1 MKTKCGFNL
10 ATERVGKILQ
20 IPFVLPIHTLLDFSG
35 LITEKICEYA
45 ASNDA
50 SNICE
55 MSIELLSFHSATSA
69 RIDNRAIDISQIFD
83 APLEAAYA
91 HIFSAISSDKSRSL
105 WFIYLSLRDF
115 SSKSVTDKCL
125 KYL

>member
-10 ATERVGKILQ
+10 ATERAGKILQ

-35 LITEKICEYA
+35 LITEKICAYA

-55 MSIELLSFHSATSA
+55 MSIIELLSFHSATSA

-83 APLEAAYA
+83 APFDAPRTRT
-91 HIFSAISSDKSRSL
+91 F
-105 WFIYLSLRDF
+105 FQ
-115 SSKSVTDKCL
+115 
-125 KYL
+125 